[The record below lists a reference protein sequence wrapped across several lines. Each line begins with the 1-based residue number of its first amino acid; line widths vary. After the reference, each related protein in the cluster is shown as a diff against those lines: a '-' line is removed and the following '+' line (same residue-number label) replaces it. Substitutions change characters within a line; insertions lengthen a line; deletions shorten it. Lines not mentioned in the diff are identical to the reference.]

1 MGLQITF
8 IFVYFNF
15 YMKNYLYIYI
25 YIYIYEVSL
34 GDWICMAFGE
44 INFKILK

>member
-15 YMKNYLYIYI
+15 YMKNYFYI